1 MNDDADQPR
10 SDETG
15 APAASPLRAPSRA
28 SVEEPDWDEREKG
41 SGVGL
46 VFRLIG
52 GAFAL
57 GAVLAVAAVIAAFVY
72 ISSLSEDLPSIDV
85 LGEYE
90 PEVTTRVHA
99 GDGSLIAEY
108 AAERRIFV
116 PIEAIPVVVRN
127 AFIAAEDKSFY
138 THAGIDPRGI
148 VRAAIS
154 NIDNYRKGRRLEGAS
169 TITQQVAKNFLLS
182 SEQRYERKIKEQ
194 LLALKIERTFTKDEI
209 LELYLNEI
217 YLGNGSYGVAA
228 AALNY
233 FNKPLAELTAPEA
246 AYLAAVAKGPS
257 NYHPIRRAERAV
269 ARRNW
274 VLGRMFEEGFLTD
287 GELAAARAT
296 ELGAAVAPPLGAR
309 QPETAYFTEQVR
321 QKAYDVFGEE
331 GLYDGGLSIRT
342 TLDPRLQKLARKALR
357 DGLEAY
363 DRRHGWRGP
372 VARIQWADGLADVD
386 DAGADEPAWLAP
398 LGDVPYISD
407 LAPWRLAAVLEFGE
421 TAATIGLRDGSTA
434 SIPLEEILWAR
445 EFLSVNTLGE
455 EIETPADVFE
465 VGDVVY
471 VQQIDGATYGLRQ
484 APAVN
489 GGVIAIDPH
498 TGRVLAMEGGFSF
511 QMSEFNR
518 AVQAERQPGSA
529 FKPFVY
535 AAALDLGYTPSS
547 IVLDAP
553 FVAPGGRADDL
564 WYKPTNYTGYFNGE
578 STLRYGIEQSKNMMT
593 VRLAQEIGMG
603 PIISNARRFG
613 IAEGWDPVL
622 AVSLGAGET
631 TLIKL
636 TAAYAMLVNGG
647 KYVTPIMIDQVQ
659 NRYGKAVFSS
669 DARSCAGCD
678 VVEWRGQSR
687 PRLADTREQVIDPRT
702 AYQIV
707 SMMEGVVERGTA
719 KSSVGAKVSQTVAGK
734 TGTTNDYIDAW
745 FVGFS
750 PDLVAGVYVGYD
762 LPSSLGSGES
772 GGGVAAPIFA
782 DFMAGALGDSAGVPF
797 RVPQGLRFVR
807 VNFKTGLPA
816 KPGEGNVV
824 VEAFKATDL
833 AGDGV
838 NALAGLGAPAG
849 ARDGAEGE
857 DEDDDL
863 GGLY

>member
-1 MNDDADQPR
+1 MNDDV
-10 SDETG
+10 ETSGSEEG
-15 APAASPLRAPSRA
+15 APRPASPLRAPQRETRA
-28 SVEEPDWDEREKG
+28 SDYDEYDEPRRKG
-41 SGVGL
+41 SGMGL
-46 VFRLIG
+46 LLRLIG

-72 ISSLSEDLPSIDV
+72 VSKLSETLPSIEV

-116 PIEAIPVVVRN
+116 PIEAIPVSVRE
-127 AFIAAEDKSFY
+127 AFLAAEDKGFY
-138 THAGIDPRGI
+138 EHSGIDPRGI

-154 NIDNYRKGRRLEGAS
+154 NIDNYRRGRRLEGAS

-233 FNKPLAELTAPEA
+233 YGKPLAEITYAEA
-246 AYLAAVAKGPS
+246 AYLAALPKGPS
-257 NYHPIRRAERAV
+257 NYHPTRQAVRAV
-269 ARRNW
+269 ERRNW
-274 VLGRMFEEGFLTD
+274 VLGRMLENGFID
-287 GELAAARAT
+287 QASYDEAVASPLAADI
-296 ELGAAVAPPLGAR
+296 APPLGAR

-321 QKAYDVFGEE
+321 QQAYSIFGEQ

-342 TLDPRLQKLARKALR
+342 TLDPRLQKIARQALR

-363 DRRHGWRGP
+363 DRRHGFRGP
-372 VARIQWADGLADVD
+372 VARVD
-386 DAGADEPAWLAP
+386 WSDIIAPEGEPAWLAP

-407 LAPWRLAAVLEFGE
+407 LAPWRLAVVLETGVE
-421 TAATIGLRDGSTA
+421 AATIGLRDGSEA
-434 SIPLEEILWAR
+434 IIPLEELLWAR
-445 EFLSVNTLGE
+445 EFISVNNLGE
-455 EIETPADVFE
+455 EIIQPADVFE
-465 VGDVVY
+465 IGDVVY
-471 VQQIDGATYGLRQ
+471 VELIEEGVYGLRQ
-484 APAVN
+484 VPAAN
-489 GGVIAIDPH
+489 GGIIAIDPH

-603 PIISNARRFG
+603 PIIANARKFG
-613 IAEGWDPVL
+613 IAEDWDPVL

-631 TLIKL
+631 TLVKL
-636 TAAYAMLVNGG
+636 TSAYAMLVNGG
-647 KYVTPIMIDQVQ
+647 KTVTPVTIDQVQ
-659 NRYGKAVFSS
+659 DRYGHAVYKS
-669 DARSCAGCD
+669 DARACPGCEAA
-678 VVEWRGQSR
+678 EWRGQAE
-687 PRLADTREQVIDPRT
+687 PQLADDRAQVIDPRT

-707 SMMEGVVERGTA
+707 SMMEGVVQRGTA
-719 KSSVGAKVSQTVAGK
+719 RKAVGAKVKQPTAGK

-745 FVGFS
+745 FVGFA

-762 LPSSLGSGES
+762 LPSSLGSSE
-772 GGGVAAPIFA
+772 GGGNVAAPVFA
-782 DFMAGALGDSAGVPF
+782 DFMAGALGDSAGIPF

-807 VNFKTGLPA
+807 VNRDTGKPA
-816 KPGEGNVV
+816 RPGDPNVII
-824 VEAFKATDL
+824 EAFKADNLPT
-833 AGDGV
+833 
-838 NALAGLGAPAG
+838 
-849 ARDGAEGE
+849 GAEDGLLDTLTAPSGVRGE
-857 DEDDDL
+857 QDEDGDTL